1 MAKRSNRASSKRKR
15 RPRIGLSRR
24 NVTGRQYSLEW
35 QAEAVNAISP
45 DAIRAETITI
55 TGHGGDEIEAYRAM
69 PLAQGSRGGMVWI
82 HHMPGYDRET
92 KEFVRRLAVNGYH
105 TVAPNLYSREAP
117 GAAPDDAAA
126 AARAAGGV
134 PDERLVGDVAGAV
147 EHLRSLPGANGK
159 FGVIGHCSGGR
170 HAYLAACSLQFDAAV
185 DCYGAFIVEDPP
197 EGMPKVMKPI
207 LHLAANLSCPLLG
220 LFGVED
226 KFPTPAGV
234 ATLDAELTRLN
245 KPHKF
250 HSYDGAGHAFF
261 SVDRPVYRV
270 EAAVDGWRRIDDFFA
285 THLKG

>member
-55 TGHGGDEIEAYRAM
+55 TGQGGDEIEAYRAM
-69 PLAQGSRGGMVWI
+69 PLAQGSRGGIVWI

-197 EGMPKVMKPI
+197 EGMPKAMKPI
-207 LHLAANLSCPLLG
+207 LHLAANLSSPLLG

-226 KFPTPAGV
+226 KFPTPAAV
-234 ATLDAELTRLN
+234 ATLDAELTKLN
-245 KPHKF
+245 KPHEF

>member
-55 TGHGGDEIEAYRAM
+55 TGHDGDEIEAYRAM
-69 PLAQGSRGGMVWI
+69 PLAQGSRGGIVWI

-134 PDERLVGDVAGAV
+134 PDERQVGDVAGAV

-197 EGMPKVMKPI
+197 EGMPKAMQPI

-226 KFPTPAGV
+226 KFPTPAAV
-234 ATLDAELTRLN
+234 AVLDAELTKLN
-245 KPHKF
+245 KPHEF